1 MKKWASRQKDFFAV
15 WRKIRQYLEG
25 EGRQFIPSTFHD
37 RTLGDEES
45 LGTRAMSCGRDIV

>member
-25 EGRQFIPSTFHD
+25 EGRQFIPSTFHN